1 MADTNSV
8 PNVAEYRSRNPRRSL
23 EEIIVLMK
31 EHGIK
36 FEICSEEEAIH
47 HLSRNNYFR
56 LSSYKCNYLE
66 GNIPGKYANLDF
78 AYLYDLSKVD
88 TKLRKMI
95 LELCINFEHE
105 FKTQLKQHLDA
116 NDDGYTIVTSFLS
129 RQTDLSEG
137 HRDTGLIDGL
147 IKKLDTPF
155 LKNII
160 KNDVLV
166 DADHPE
172 WFLQTCPYW
181 IFTELLDFGKLIDF
195 YEFILYQEN
204 WRKDPIDKPI
214 AKGKNE
220 VGELHKIR
228 ELRNACAHNNC
239 VIASLVPEKTS
250 GKDFNFLT
258 REVQNWIDG
267 KRGDDF
273 HFSKNM
279 KKVPVLN
286 RMINLFYWI
295 DKTLPK
301 KKKLEVFHAFYEDL
315 LNITTHKDFYTGN
328 DYIHNAYDF
337 VLGLTK
343 KLLTND

>member
-1 MADTNSV
+1 MADTNESQSI
-8 PNVAEYRSRNPRRSL
+8 AEYRRRNPNRPL
-23 EEIIVLMK
+23 EEIIALMK

-36 FEICSEEEAIH
+36 FEICSEEDAIRR
-47 HLSRNNYFR
+47 LSRNNYFR
-56 LSSYKCNYLE
+56 LSSYKCNYVE
-66 GNIPGKYANLDF
+66 GNTPSKYANLDF

-105 FKTQLKQHLDA
+105 FKTQLKQYLDA
-116 NDDGYTIVTSFLS
+116 NDDGYAAVSSFLGH
-129 RQTDLSEG
+129 QTSLSDS
-137 HRDTGLIDGL
+137 HRDTTVVDGF
-147 IKKLDTPF
+147 IKKLETPF
-155 LKNII
+155 LKNIV
-160 KNDVLV
+160 KDDVLV
-166 DADHPE
+166 DPDHPE

-195 YEFILYQEN
+195 YEFIFYPDN
-204 WRKDPIDKPI
+204 WRKEPIDKPV
-214 AKGKNE
+214 ARGKSE

-239 VIASLVPEKTS
+239 VIASLVPERTS

-258 REVQNWIDG
+258 KEVQAWLDG
-267 KRGDDF
+267 KKDADF

-286 RMINLFYWI
+286 RLINLFYWI
-295 DKTLPK
+295 DKTLPYGK
-301 KKKLEVFHAFYEDL
+301 KADVFQSFYNDL
-315 LNITTHKDFYTGN
+315 LSISEHKDYYIGN
-328 DYIHNAYDF
+328 DYICNAYSF

-343 KLLTND
+343 KLLTSS